1 MPRRYKQ
8 GADGQPHPAFYGK
21 LPEEFSK
28 ADTMRFMVE
37 TDLKLSGCVSADT
50 LAALRA
56 EGYDYKDGNLVP
68 AGKEETMQEKVA
80 NTTPAAPLKLDVSV
94 RVIEPVKNLMG
105 FASVKFND
113 CFVVENLKI
122 VQGSKGLFL
131 GMPSQPDG
139 KGGYRDMAYPVT
151 KEFREQLNTAVL
163 QAYVILKAA
172 TFETGHG
179 FALGHNPGAPSPFV
193 TWQFTE
199 GENGHRDYYW
209 GRYGTSQA
217 WAQRDFDRRVDDY
230 QQLYHAAVKHT
241 ELEPEG
247 VYRYYST
254 QRPVDI
260 GTYPKPPDN
269 QPLSIVNYDDDR
281 RRPVADGRLMAWGEL
296 TYAKPLTEKQMEDYE
311 LKPAPGNPDRVRP
324 SITARLKEGTRG
336 QEPPKEPGQK
346 RSHKNHEER

>member
-1 MPRRYKQ
+1 M
-8 GADGQPHPAFYGK
+8 
-21 LPEEFSK
+21 
-28 ADTMRFMVE
+28 E
-37 TDLKLSGCVSADT
+37 T
-50 LAALRA
+50 
-56 EGYDYKDGNLVP
+56 
-68 AGKEETMQEKVA
+68 
-80 NTTPAAPLKLDVSV
+80 
-94 RVIEPVKNLMG
+94 
-105 FASVKFND
+105 
-113 CFVVENLKI
+113 
-122 VQGSKGLFL
+122 VQG
-131 GMPSQPDG
+131 
-139 KGGYRDMAYPVT
+139 
-151 KEFREQLNTAVL
+151 
-163 QAYVILKAA
+163 YVILKAA

-230 QQLYHAAVKHT
+230 QHLYHAAVKHT
-241 ELEPEG
+241 ELGPEG

-311 LKPAPGNPDRVRP
+311 LKPAPAILTGCAHPLLPGSKMKPEGRNPRRSP
-324 SITARLKEGTRG
+324 ARGGAIKTMRNDKGGSPCT
-336 QEPPKEPGQK
+336 KK
-346 RSHKNHEER
+346 TTI

>member
-1 MPRRYKQ
+1 M
-8 GADGQPHPAFYGK
+8 
-21 LPEEFSK
+21 
-28 ADTMRFMVE
+28 E
-37 TDLKLSGCVSADT
+37 T
-50 LAALRA
+50 
-56 EGYDYKDGNLVP
+56 
-68 AGKEETMQEKVA
+68 
-80 NTTPAAPLKLDVSV
+80 
-94 RVIEPVKNLMG
+94 
-105 FASVKFND
+105 
-113 CFVVENLKI
+113 
-122 VQGSKGLFL
+122 VQG
-131 GMPSQPDG
+131 
-139 KGGYRDMAYPVT
+139 
-151 KEFREQLNTAVL
+151 
-163 QAYVILKAA
+163 YVILKAA

-199 GENGHRDYYW
+199 GENSHRDYYW

-230 QQLYHAAVKHT
+230 QQFYHAAVRHT
-241 ELEPEG
+241 ELGPEG

-296 TYAKPLTEKQMEDYE
+296 TYAKPLAEKQMEDYE

>member
-1 MPRRYKQ
+1 
-8 GADGQPHPAFYGK
+8 
-21 LPEEFSK
+21 
-28 ADTMRFMVE
+28 
-37 TDLKLSGCVSADT
+37 
-50 LAALRA
+50 
-56 EGYDYKDGNLVP
+56 
-68 AGKEETMQEKVA
+68 
-80 NTTPAAPLKLDVSV
+80 
-94 RVIEPVKNLMG
+94 
-105 FASVKFND
+105 
-113 CFVVENLKI
+113 
-122 VQGSKGLFL
+122 
-131 GMPSQPDG
+131 
-139 KGGYRDMAYPVT
+139 
-151 KEFREQLNTAVL
+151 
-163 QAYVILKAA
+163 VILKAA

-241 ELEPEG
+241 ELGPEG

-269 QPLSIVNYDDDR
+269 QPLFIVNYDDDR

>member
-1 MPRRYKQ
+1 
-8 GADGQPHPAFYGK
+8 
-21 LPEEFSK
+21 L
-28 ADTMRFMVE
+28 E
-37 TDLKLSGCVSADT
+37 T
-50 LAALRA
+50 
-56 EGYDYKDGNLVP
+56 
-68 AGKEETMQEKVA
+68 
-80 NTTPAAPLKLDVSV
+80 
-94 RVIEPVKNLMG
+94 
-105 FASVKFND
+105 
-113 CFVVENLKI
+113 
-122 VQGSKGLFL
+122 VQG
-131 GMPSQPDG
+131 
-139 KGGYRDMAYPVT
+139 
-151 KEFREQLNTAVL
+151 
-163 QAYVILKAA
+163 YVILKAA

-230 QQLYHAAVKHT
+230 QQFYHAAVKHT
-241 ELEPEG
+241 ELGPEG

-336 QEPPKEPGQK
+336 QEPPRRIAMHEKDNYLKTAELSTEQNCNMIDGVPNNTPIPPTPPELDAKPLDKVKEPK
-346 RSHKNHEER
+346 ERRKGRELER